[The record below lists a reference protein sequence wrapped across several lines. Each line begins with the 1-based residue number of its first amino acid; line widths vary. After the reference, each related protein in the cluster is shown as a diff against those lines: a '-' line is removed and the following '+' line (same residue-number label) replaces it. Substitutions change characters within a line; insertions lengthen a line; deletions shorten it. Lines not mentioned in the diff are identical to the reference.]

1 LMILDRQLVIRFFID
16 IAWSSGKATVCKTL
30 SMGFRLRGT
39 TQIPS
44 TPLTIADC
52 GLMILDRQFV
62 IRFFIDIAWS
72 SGKARICKTLS
83 MGFRLRGTTQIPST
97 PLIIADCGLMIL
109 DRQFVIRFFID
120 IAWSSGKATVCKT
133 LSMGFRRRGT
143 TQVPSTPLTIADC
156 GLMIADGQSPICNL
170 L

>member
-1 LMILDRQLVIRFFID
+1 MVEWQGNGLQNPQH
-16 IAWSSGKATVCKTL
+16 
-30 SMGFRLRGT
+30 GFRLRGT

-44 TPLTIADC
+44 TLWTIADC

-120 IAWSSGKATVCKT
+120 IAWSSGKATVCKPSVWVSGGAG
-133 LSMGFRRRGT
+133 LRKSHRR
-143 TQVPSTPLTIADC
+143 L
-156 GLMIADGQSPICNL
+156 
-170 L
+170 